1 MKYIKKILS
10 TLILFCFLAPL
21 FGLINPSILKSSG
34 LKGSPRVVFA
44 QSENQINPPENIEE
58 VKAVGE
64 KALGVG
70 EKELPGIIEKIWKEE
85 VLPIWQK
92 MWDWVKANI
101 WSRIESWIK
110 PEIEKRKQFFEEG
123 FGREKEEMKEELKTE
138 VPKVSKSLWEKFREL
153 IK

>member
-1 MKYIKKILS
+1 V
-10 TLILFCFLAPL
+10 PL
-21 FGLINPSILKSSG
+21 FGLIN
-34 LKGSPRVVFA
+34 SPRVVFA

-58 VKAVGE
+58 VKVVGE

-110 PEIEKRKQFFEEG
+110 PEIEKRKQFFKEG
-123 FGREKEEMKEELKTE
+123 FGRKKEEMKEELKTE
-138 VPKVSKSLWEKFREL
+138 VPKASKSLWEKFREL

>member
-1 MKYIKKILS
+1 MKKILS
-10 TLILFCFLAPL
+10 TLILFCFLVPL
-21 FGLINPSILKSSG
+21 FGLIN
-34 LKGSPRVVFA
+34 SPRVVFA

-70 EKELPGIIEKIWKEE
+70 EKELPRIIEKIWKEE

-92 MWDWVKANI
+92 MWDWLKANI
-101 WSRIESWIK
+101 WSRIESLIR
-110 PEIEKRKQFFEEG
+110 PEIEKRKQLFEEG